1 MVFSTCGY
9 VHVQVFIISVLL
21 PGNVHR
27 ALKLTNELL
36 EIVPTHQRAL
46 GNKVYYLQ
54 DIENASKEQKRGDD
68 GTEAVATDQV
78 SSYHR
83 NCVPG
88 VPVGILSRN
97 KHIQDG

>member
-1 MVFSTCGY
+1 MFKY
-9 VHVQVFIISVLL
+9 RFLLFWVLL

-68 GTEAVATDQV
+68 GTQAVPSDQV
-78 SSYHR
+78 SLCYR
-83 NCVPG
+83 NG
-88 VPVGILSRN
+88 TLGILHSCDRAS
-97 KHIQDG
+97 

>member
-1 MVFSTCGY
+1 
-9 VHVQVFIISVLL
+9 VLL

-68 GTEAVATDQV
+68 GTGTVHSDQV
-78 SSYHR
+78 SLSYR
-83 NCVPG
+83 NYIL
-88 VPVGILSRN
+88 GIQIVVLPRN
-97 KHIQDG
+97 KLMLMLSVIMNAPAEF

>member
-1 MVFSTCGY
+1 M
-9 VHVQVFIISVLL
+9 LL

-68 GTEAVATDQV
+68 GMEDVQSDQV
-78 SSYHR
+78 SFVLQELHTRSPSLDI
-83 NCVPG
+83 VK
-88 VPVGILSRN
+88 V
-97 KHIQDG
+97 